1 MERVIPKNLE
11 KLILQPL
18 LGNTNITEAKYCK
31 EIEAFEKK
39 CEASLINTLSRLDIN
54 ATVKTDRYSLPY
66 QKEIP
71 VQLGGESYMNGPYEF
86 YRVARKLVKELLN
99 ENVYKIRFYI
109 LIDVDTE
116 SGLMGKLIYKFRYYI
131 H

>member
-1 MERVIPKNLE
+1 MDRVIPNNLE
-11 KLILQPL
+11 KSILGPL
-18 LGNTNITEAKYCK
+18 LGHENRTEAKYRK

-39 CEASLINTLSRLDIN
+39 CEESLINTLGRLDVH
-54 ATVKTDRYSLPY
+54 ATVKSDRYSLPY
-66 QKEIP
+66 QKEVI

-86 YRVARKLVKELLN
+86 YRVARKFVKELLN

-109 LIDVDTE
+109 LVDVDTE
-116 SGLMGKLIYKFRYYI
+116 FGMMGKVVYKFRYYI

>member
-11 KLILQPL
+11 KSILGPL
-18 LGNTNITEAKYCK
+18 LGHKNRTESKYRK

-39 CEASLINTLSRLDIN
+39 CEDSLIGTLSRLDIH
-54 ATVKTDRYSLPY
+54 AIVKTDRYSLPY
-66 QKEIP
+66 QKEVI
-71 VQLGGESYMNGPYEF
+71 VELGGESYMNGPYEF
-86 YRVARKLVKELLN
+86 FRVARKLVKELLN

-109 LIDVDTE
+109 LVDVDTE
-116 SGLMGKLIYKFRYYI
+116 FGMMGKVTYKLRYYV